1 LAWANFENHGRI
13 VPSRKNL
20 ISIVASLEQAGVQ
33 FIPEDVS
40 AGLGPGVRLRQLQLE
55 YSKDLRAD
63 GWDLI
68 FRVRFKGHDCLVTI
82 TREIIDNCSRQSGDA
97 GGPCESRR
105 AAPSGIFERRRK
117 APEPDGGS
125 AAQKRYNIS
134 EVVAI
139 ETAITDAL
147 GAAFGPG
154 TDRFDRWRA
163 LDPRR
168 AMKLPPACGAPAG
181 VG

>member
-1 LAWANFENHGRI
+1 

-82 TREIIDNCSRQSGDA
+82 TREIIDNIARGNLATPADRVKVVERRLPEFLNAVEKHLSQTAEVPLRSA
-97 GGPCESRR
+97 TTSRR
-105 AAPSGIFERRRK
+105 WSRSRPRSPMRSAQPSALAQTASTDGERWTH
-117 APEPDGGS
+117 
-125 AAQKRYNIS
+125 AAQ
-134 EVVAI
+134 
-139 ETAITDAL
+139 
-147 GAAFGPG
+147 
-154 TDRFDRWRA
+154 
-163 LDPRR
+163 
-168 AMKLPPACGAPAG
+168 
-181 VG
+181 

>member
-1 LAWANFENHGRI
+1 MAWANFENHGRI

-20 ISIVASLEQAGVQ
+20 ISIIASLEQAGVQ

-82 TREIIDNCSRQSGDA
+82 TREIIDNIVRGNLA
-97 GGPCESRR
+97 T
-105 AAPSGIFERRRK
+105 PSDRVKVVERRL
-117 APEPDGGS
+117 PEFLNAVEKHLS
-125 AAQKRYNIS
+125 QTA
-134 EVVAI
+134 EVPR
-139 ETAITDAL
+139 TITLTMDDFTL
-147 GAAFGPG
+147 GTF
-154 TDRFDRWRA
+154 
-163 LDPRR
+163 
-168 AMKLPPACGAPAG
+168 
-181 VG
+181 